1 MRAQCCQSTIKFYE
15 TPHRTPHTQGHT
27 QGHRDT
33 HTQTH
38 SDAQTH
44 TQTQTH
50 TTYRDTH
57 TGTQRR
63 TDTQTHRH
71 THTDTDRRTQT
82 HTQTHRDTLLVCF
95 ASWFSS
101 CTHIGWLVIALTV
114 RIVQLIDCA
123 HSAGLA
129 VFQDFCLQTSLHTCV
144 PTLIVSRPPDMAC
157 NLF

>member
-1 MRAQCCQSTIKFYE
+1 MKLHTV
-15 TPHRTPHTQGHT
+15 PHTHT
-27 QGHRDT
+27 G
-33 HTQTH
+33 
-38 SDAQTH
+38 
-44 TQTQTH
+44 
-50 TTYRDTH
+50 TH
-57 TGTQRR
+57 TGTQRHTHR
-63 TDTQTHRH
+63 HTATHRHTHRHRHTRHIETHTQAHKDGQTHRH
-71 THTDTDRRTQT
+71 TDTQAHRHTHTNTDTDRRTQT

-101 CTHIGWLVIALTV
+101 CTHIGWLVIALTA